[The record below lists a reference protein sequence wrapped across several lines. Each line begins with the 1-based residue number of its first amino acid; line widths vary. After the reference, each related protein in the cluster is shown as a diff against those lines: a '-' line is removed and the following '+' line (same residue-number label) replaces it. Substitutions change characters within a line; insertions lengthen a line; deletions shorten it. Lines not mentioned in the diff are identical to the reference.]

1 MSANT
6 SRVADINM
14 ASPIKKKR
22 HSHSHSVCESPVAPI
37 IETPHRGSILK
48 KNAKYDAKTSS
59 FKEST
64 FKNEKPSKQDQKNG
78 KLTFS
83 NNLTE
88 VKEVDNWKQYNVEEN
103 PSGKLCC
110 STF

>member
-14 ASPIKKKR
+14 ASPVKR
-22 HSHSHSVCESPVAPI
+22 KHHSQSVSESPVAPV
-37 IETPHRGSILK
+37 IETGPRGSILK
-48 KNAKYDAKTSS
+48 KNAKYDVKTSS
-59 FKEST
+59 FKESA
-64 FKNEKPSKQDQKNG
+64 FKEEKQSKKEQKKE

-103 PSGKLCC
+103 PSGKFCC